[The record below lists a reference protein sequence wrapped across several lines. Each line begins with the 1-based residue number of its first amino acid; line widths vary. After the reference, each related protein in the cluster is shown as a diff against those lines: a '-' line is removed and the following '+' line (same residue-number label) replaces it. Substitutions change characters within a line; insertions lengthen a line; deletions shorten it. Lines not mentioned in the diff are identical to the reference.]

1 MRPAAMY
8 FLRRL
13 PVLAWLLWAVLAPA
27 SPVSARETGVPVQL
41 LAPQA
46 GATLAAGSMA
56 DLEWAPLGDFDRF
69 PKVEEWEAFLSL
81 DGGATWP
88 VRITPHLDQD
98 LRRVRWQVPPVPT
111 TDARIL
117 LRFGDEHEE
126 TAAELPVRFS
136 ITASPLHGESF
147 ALARRA
153 AGPGEP
159 ALPGQAGVAVWVEG
173 NRRGGSLHQVVAP
186 VELSLRERLAPPTP
200 HPFFAVIEADPA
212 PEAPALALRSG
223 SFAARFASG
232 RPAFS
237 RTGTDPAPPD
247 DILLLIQRQNE

>member
-1 MRPAAMY
+1 MRPAAMC
-8 FLRRL
+8 FFRRL
-13 PVLAWLLWAVLAPA
+13 SVLACLFWAVLAPA
-27 SPVSARETGVPVQL
+27 SARETAAPVQL

-56 DLEWAPLGDFDRF
+56 ELEWAPLGDFDRF

-81 DGGATWP
+81 DGGITWP

-111 TDARIL
+111 SDARIL
-117 LRFGDEHEE
+117 LRFGDEREE
-126 TAAELPVRFS
+126 TAVELPVRFS
-136 ITASPLHGESF
+136 IAALAASPLHEESF

-159 ALPGQAGVAVWVEG
+159 ALPGRAGVAVWVEG
-173 NRRGGSLHQVVAP
+173 NRRGGSLRQVVAP
-186 VELSLRERLAPPTP
+186 LGLSLRERLAPPAP
-200 HPFFAVIEADPA
+200 HPSFAVLEADPV
-212 PEAPALALRSG
+212 PEAPALAPGSG
-223 SFAARFASG
+223 TFAAGSAS
-232 RPAFS
+232 RRTELS
-237 RTGTDPAPPD
+237 RAGANRAPPA